1 MSDATYTSNSAQPTY
16 VYDDKKNKVSK
27 LVKMPFVI
35 SNKYTYDP
43 QTKEVKKI
51 EVVYSNKDGSNST
64 IIGTQKSGVFFYNN
78 NARDITFTDP
88 NGKTKKI
95 SEINSQEFAAIG
107 NTSVSISNQPETW
120 NNLGLVNDKV
130 ARDKFLKYNKQA
142 NWKGQKTVDDT
153 EEEADEFTSE
163 SAEQNAL
170 LLQKSKIARKEY
182 GNYCY
187 PLEMKNTN
195 QDRLKITVLEFAP
208 QDLEARE
215 ENTFSTE
222 QRVKIEDEERIKG
235 SAILPIPNG
244 VTDQNAVK
252 FGNGELNPLQVAGAQ
267 LALNTLLSGIG
278 RGGEVLSAQAKSLL
292 GNQTTSSAVANLLTS
307 LSIGT
312 DPNRLLARTQG
323 AVFNN
328 NLSLLFDGPT
338 LRPFNFNFNVSPR
351 DQKESIEVLKIIRM
365 FKQSS
370 AVQRTDNG
378 LYLGTPNIF
387 RLEFLSG
394 GQPHKFLPRIK
405 ECALLTF
412 STNYMPNNT
421 YMTYENSSM
430 VAYNLQF
437 SFQELDPI
445 FNDDYDEI
453 DLDGGEFK
461 DGDVFAGFNRGDPEE
476 NLDTLTIDSFSNDT
490 ADSGGIGF

>member
-1 MSDATYTSNSAQPTY
+1 MSDQTYTSNSQQIQY
-16 VYDDKKNKVSK
+16 VFSDDKTKTSSLITLPVT
-27 LVKMPFVI
+27 I
-35 SNKYTYDP
+35 QNKYTFDDSG
-43 QTKEVKKI
+43 VKLI
-51 EVVYSNKDGSNST
+51 EVFASNKDGSDL
-64 IIGTQKSGVFFYNN
+64 QKVGIMQNGYFIHSDEAKNV
-78 NARDITFTDP
+78 TFTNKD
-88 NGKTKKI
+88 GVTKNFTQLNRNETAAVMLTSKNI
-95 SEINSQEFAAIG
+95 SSQG
-107 NTSVSISNQPETW
+107 ETL
-120 NNLGLVNDKV
+120 NNLGLLNDNEK
-130 ARDKFLKYNKQA
+130 RNKFFDNNGMKNK
-142 NWKGQKTVDDT
+142 KESVDDGI
-153 EEEADEFTSE
+153 DDFKSD
-163 SAEQNAL
+163 SAEENAR
-170 LLQKSKIARKEY
+170 LLQKSKKFRKTY

-195 QDRLKITVLEFAP
+195 QDRLKITVLDFRGV
-208 QDLEARE
+208 DLGARDE
-215 ENTFSTE
+215 DTFST
-222 QRVKIEDEERIKG
+222 DIKSGKETIRG

-244 VTDQNAVK
+244 VTDQNSVK
-252 FGNGELNPLQVAGAQ
+252 FGNGTLNPLQVAGAQ
-267 LALNTLLSGIG
+267 LALNTLLTGIG
-278 RGGEVLSAQAKSLL
+278 QGGEILSAQAKAVL
-292 GNQTTSSAVANLLTS
+292 GNESTSAAVATLLTS
-307 LSIGT
+307 LSVGT
-312 DPNRLLARTQG
+312 NPNQLLARTQG

-328 NLSLLFDGPT
+328 NLSLLFEGPT

-351 DQKESIEVLKIIRM
+351 DQKESIEVQKIIRM

-370 AVQRTDNG
+370 AVQRTTNG
-378 LYLGTPNIF
+378 LYLGTPHVF

-437 SFQELDPI
+437 QFKELDPI

-461 DGDVFAGFNRGDPEE
+461 DGDVFAGFNRGETDP
-476 NLDTLTIDSFSNDT
+476 DTLTIDSFTADDT

>member
-1 MSDATYTSNSAQPTY
+1 MSDQTYLSKPQQIQY
-16 VYDDKKNKVSK
+16 VFSDEKNKTSSLITLPVT
-27 LVKMPFVI
+27 I
-35 SNKYTYDP
+35 HNKYTFDDSG
-43 QTKEVKKI
+43 VKLI
-51 EVVYSNKDGSNST
+51 EVFAANKDESEIPVGTTFQKVGIMQNGYFIHSDDAKNVTFTNKDGVTKNF
-64 IIGTQKSGVFFYNN
+64 TQLNKNETAAVMLTSKN
-78 NARDITFTDP
+78 
-88 NGKTKKI
+88 I
-95 SEINSQEFAAIG
+95 SSQG
-107 NTSVSISNQPETW
+107 ETL
-120 NNLGLVNDKV
+120 NNLGLLNDNEK
-130 ARDKFLKYNKQA
+130 RNEFFDQNGMKNK
-142 NWKGQKTVDDT
+142 KERVGEGLDD
-153 EEEADEFTSE
+153 FKSE
-163 SAEQNAL
+163 SAKENAL

-252 FGNGELNPLQVAGAQ
+252 FGNGTLNPLQVAGAQ
-267 LALNTLLSGIG
+267 LALNTLLTGIG
-278 RGGEVLSAQAKSLL
+278 RGGEILSEQAKAVL
-292 GNQTTSSAVANLLTS
+292 GDQSTSAAVATLLTS
-307 LSIGT
+307 LSVGT

-461 DGDVFAGFNRGDPEE
+461 DGDVFAGFNRGEPDI
-476 NLDTLTIDSFSNDT
+476 DTLTIDSFSNDT